1 MTLNNNA
8 DRKIDDPPRLLR
20 AELDSHGTIVVT
32 RGQRRRIIAILPG
45 VEGGRI
51 LTSAIACR
59 TATAHPTPSST
70 APPLDC
76 LTGRSSH
83 VRWGSRPGHRCRRDR
98 TPDHPRS
105 WRRIRVGATERADV
119 RAVSRV
125 VAQGARSAACSL
137 MRYGEAVEA
146 PPSEVRWDRSSGR
159 TVEAPPLL
167 PGAPSL
173 YHDETISV
181 RVARWRRGGRPRL
194 FDSRTVRGKAWG
206 AACEAAVEATW

>member
-1 MTLNNNA
+1 M
-8 DRKIDDPPRLLR
+8 
-20 AELDSHGTIVVT
+20 
-32 RGQRRRIIAILPG
+32 
-45 VEGGRI
+45 
-51 LTSAIACR
+51 TSAIACR

-83 VRWGSRPGHRCRRDR
+83 VRWGSRPGHRCHRDR

-125 VAQGARSAACSL
+125 VAQETAGARSAACSP

-173 YHDETISV
+173 YYDETISV
-181 RVARWRRGGRPRL
+181 RVARWRRGPARVSSIAGQSAVKPGEQPARPR
-194 FDSRTVRGKAWG
+194 SRPPGEQRHQAPSRP
-206 AACEAAVEATW
+206 